1 MTRRSLHSRIEGSIF
16 ENRIIM
22 QARMEEIALVQLPTG
37 ARPVGRV
44 GKRPTL
50 IPVKTPF
57 DFVLVKKHAVA
68 FIDAKSTSKKSFS
81 FADITQHQIQK
92 LDELEREGM
101 VAGYLIHFRTTDDV
115 VFLHAA
121 SLMELKPRESL
132 GPKDGVWLGR
142 INNFKLKGIL

>member
-57 DFVLVKKHAVA
+57 DFVLVKSHAVA
-68 FIDAKSTSKKSFS
+68 FIDAKSTSDKTFQFS
-81 FADITQHQIQK
+81 QVTQHQIQK
-92 LDELEREGM
+92 LDELQREGM
-101 VAGYLIHFRTTDDV
+101 VAGYLVHFRSSDDV
-115 VFLHAA
+115 VLLHADR
-121 SLMELKPRESL
+121 LMKLKPRESL
-132 GPKDGVWLGR
+132 TPKDGVWLGR
-142 INNFKLKGIL
+142 IDNFKLRGIL